1 MRMSPCEI
9 CRNADPAT
17 VFSQPSP
24 FSSWRKAPGGV
35 PWAQDVYACNAC
47 GSLWRFHFHPKDMY
61 AESAAPIPDH
71 AAPLVRAGTTWATA
85 WAVRAV
91 AADVVQ
97 QYIHL
102 YFFERHDLP
111 WRDVAEVAVA
121 DAIREGGGEAAFA
134 ALRGLLANRP
144 AMHAARVRAA
154 EVGELW
160 ARLEPLRPAAGPAG
174 EAWRLL
180 EAQANETIRLLGAAE
195 TSLRARAHADAER
208 AGGPGVHVPP
218 AIFYSE
224 RTPGPDPLRA
234 GGVDRPGARELL
246 RVALE
251 RLAAEPFAYLLP
263 ALGTALVMDVLAPAS
278 GAGELAGPVFFPMCL
293 MAYAAQ
299 AALVSGRWSQPL
311 WKLYVDRFGH
321 IFQLWGVLILALLF
335 SFGIGLLIV
344 AVGPEEWGH
353 RRELDVLAVALVLL
367 PAARLW
373 PVVVMTFVY
382 RGYVYYE
389 SVDAGSDVH
398 AVWIGP
404 TLRAAWRISG
414 QRGFFRRVTL
424 PLFAAVGALV
434 AVLYWSGFAW
444 WARAAT
450 YLLALPL
457 FVQFADQAIERWRVP
472 TGKAGLDW

>member
-1 MRMSPCEI
+1 MPPCEI
-9 CRNADPAT
+9 CRNADPVA

-61 AESAAPIPDH
+61 VESAAPIPADV
-71 AAPLVRAGTTWATA
+71 APLVRAGTPWTTA
-85 WAVRAV
+85 WDVRKV
-91 AADVVQ
+91 ASALVP
-97 QYIHL
+97 QYIYL

-111 WRDVAEVAVA
+111 WRDVAEVVVA
-121 DAIREGGGEAAFA
+121 DTIREGGGDAAFA

-154 EVGELW
+154 EVAARW
-160 ARLEPLRPAAGPAG
+160 ARLESLRPESPAAAA
-174 EAWRLL
+174 AWRLL
-180 EAQANETIRLLGAAE
+180 EAQAAVTIRLLGAAE
-195 TSLRARAHADAER
+195 ASSRASAHADAEQ
-208 AGGPGVHVPP
+208 AGGPGVYVPP
-218 AIFYSE
+218 SIFYSR
-224 RTPGPDPLRA
+224 RTPGPDPLRE
-234 GGVDRPGARELL
+234 GVVDRPGAPELL
-246 RVALE
+246 RTALE
-251 RLAAEPFAYLLP
+251 RLAAQPFAYLLP
-263 ALGTALVMDVLAPAS
+263 GLATALVMDVLAPAA

-311 WKLYVDRFGH
+311 WKLYVDRFGQ
-321 IFQLWGVLILALLF
+321 IFQFWGVLILALLF
-335 SFGIGLLIV
+335 TFGIGLLIV
-344 AVGPEEWGH
+344 ALGPEEWGY
-353 RRELDVLAVALVLL
+353 RRELDVLAVALALL

-389 SVDAGSDVH
+389 SVDAGSDTH
-398 AVWIGP
+398 ATWIGP

-414 QRGFFRRVTL
+414 QHGFFRKVTL
-424 PLFAAVGALV
+424 PLFAAAGALI
-434 AVLYWSGFAW
+434 AVLYWTGFAW

-457 FVQFADQAIERWRVP
+457 LVQFADQAVERWRVP
-472 TGKAGLDW
+472 TGKAELDC